1 MCADGAMGTYLQQK
15 AGAVECVEA
24 LNLRAPEL
32 VLAAHREYLLAGA
45 RLLETN
51 TFSASAPR
59 LERCGMRGMA
69 GEVNAAAVRLA
80 REAAVDM
87 PDVIVAGSVGPLSL
101 QGVDFFS
108 MRQDVAMDHF
118 AGHAGV
124 LFEAGADAV
133 FLETLSS
140 LDEALLAL
148 EASLTVARGKP
159 VGVMLAP
166 SEEGRL
172 AGGVDLSGA
181 FKKLADSGASVLGLN
196 ATLGPAAMLKIL
208 ENLEPPEG
216 VLLAAFPNAGKPQY
230 LDGHFLFFATPE
242 YFASKTAALV
252 EHGVRLLG
260 GCIGTTPEHIRA
272 LSAKLPRE
280 VSPPDLRARSQPPA
294 KVSVSFADKY
304 SAPPADAS
312 SGKQQSLIELVSQ
325 RVTTIVELDTPK
337 TLPLEKYFSAARSL
351 WKAGADFISL
361 ADNAL
366 AILRNSN
373 MAVGSL
379 LLQRGIRPLI
389 HLACRDK
396 NVIAMQSELMGLH
409 SLGLNHILTITGD
422 PAKVGD
428 HPSATSVYD
437 MNSIGL
443 IRLAASFNIGISHA
457 GRELKGRTD
466 FVIGCSFNPNAK
478 NLDNQFKKLESKL
491 AAGAHFVITQPVFD
505 VATVERC
512 AGGLAA
518 FGVPVFLGVM
528 PIMNEKNAEF
538 LHNEVPGI
546 SIPDEVREAFRG
558 LDREAARE
566 VSLRHCARV
575 RDAILERF
583 KGLYLITPLLR
594 TDLIEPL
601 IPAPAR

>member
-1 MCADGAMGTYLQQK
+1 MGTYLQQK

-69 GEVNAAAVRLA
+69 REVNAAAVRLA

-108 MRQDVAMDHF
+108 MHRAVAVEHF
-118 AGHAGV
+118 AGHAGA

-148 EASLTVARGKP
+148 EASLSVADGKP

-172 AGGVDLSGA
+172 AGGFDLSEA
-181 FKKLADSGASVLGLN
+181 FKKLADNGASVLGLN
-196 ATLGPAAMLKIL
+196 ATLGPTAMLRL
-208 ENLEPPEG
+208 FENLQPPVG
-216 VLLAAFPNAGKPQY
+216 VPLAAFPNAGKPQY

-260 GCIGTTPEHIRA
+260 GCIGTTPDHIRA
-272 LSAKLPRE
+272 LSARLPRE
-280 VSPPDLRARSQPPA
+280 VPPPDLRTRDQVPA
-294 KVSVSFADKY
+294 KVSVFLAEKRPDAADSTLSKK
-304 SAPPADAS
+304 S
-312 SGKQQSLIELVSQ
+312 QESLLDMVS
-325 RVTTIVELDTPK
+325 RRITTIVELDTPK
-337 TLPLEKYFSAARSL
+337 TLPLEKYFSAADNL
-351 WKAGADFISL
+351 WKTGADFISL

-379 LLQRGIRPLI
+379 LRQRGIRPLI

-396 NVIAMQSELMGLH
+396 NLIAMQSELMGLH
-409 SLGLNHILTITGD
+409 SLGLNHILAITGD

-428 HPSATSVYD
+428 HPAATSVYD
-437 MNSIGL
+437 INSIGL
-443 IRLAASFNIGISHA
+443 IRLAASFNAGISHA
-457 GRELKGRTD
+457 GRELKGQTN

-491 AAGAHFVITQPVFD
+491 AAGAHYVMTQPVFD
-505 VATVERC
+505 VATVQRC
-512 AGGLAA
+512 ATGLAA